1 MSRKLTP
8 HANAREGGAI
18 GRKVVSA
25 LGSSRQSSTPGYLI
39 GLWIGGC
46 VGLAVIAGIC
56 FDLQVRFATTGFCML
71 IAVVLLSLL
80 DSFISS
86 AIFSVVGAALLN
98 VLFTPPI
105 FSFQIEKLQDVFPLA
120 AFLITSLAVT
130 TLVRRIRRME
140 QMQRGQARLLD
151 LTHDTVFVRDTA
163 GVIIYWNHAAEV
175 LYGWSKAEATGKAA
189 DDLLKTIFPAPRDEV
204 QRMLL
209 RDGHWEGELTHTRRD
224 DSQVIVASRWTLQH
238 DDKNAP
244 LATLETNNDITARKR
259 AEEMLRR
266 SQAQYLAEAQKLSR
280 TGSFGWNI
288 ATGEIFWSEEAFAI
302 FEQDPASAPCI
313 ETIRARV
320 HPEDLHVFERML
332 QDVGETADGFD
343 IEHRLLFPD
352 GRVKH
357 LHVVAH
363 RAEGQP
369 DRRQF
374 IGALM
379 DVTQAKQTEA
389 RLQQAQNELARAS
402 RITALGELS
411 ASIAHEVGQPLAA
424 IVTNGEACLRWLR
437 REPLNMEEIEGCV
450 TQITD
455 EGNRAAG
462 IVQRVRMLMKGAPP
476 ERTAV
481 GMNQLIEEA
490 AKLIRAEVERHAGA
504 LVLSLGSNLPDVL
517 ADRVQLQQVLINL
530 IVNGMQSMSAAGG
543 RREMVVIST
552 SDPEGNVVVSVRD
565 SGPGISEQ
573 NLPRLFDAFFTTRS
587 TGMGMGLAICSSIIE
602 AHGGQIWAANNPE
615 GGATFSFSL
624 PAAAAVVALT

>member
-1 MSRKLTP
+1 M
-8 HANAREGGAI
+8 
-18 GRKVVSA
+18 SA

-46 VGLAVIAGIC
+46 VALAVIAGIC
-56 FDLQVRFATTGFCML
+56 FDLQVRLATTGFCML

-80 DSFISS
+80 DSFVSS
-86 AIFSVVGAALLN
+86 VIFSVVGAALLN

-105 FSFQIEKLQDVFPLA
+105 FSFQIEKLQEVFPLA

-189 DDLLKTIFPAPRDEV
+189 DELLKTIFPAPRDEV

-224 DSQVIVASRWTLQH
+224 GSQVIVASRWTLQH

-244 LATLETNNDITARKR
+244 LATLETNNDITGRKR

-363 RAEGQP
+363 RAEGQSN
-369 DRRQF
+369 RRQF

-389 RLQQAQNELARAS
+389 RLQEAQNELARAS

-490 AKLIRAEVERHAGA
+490 AKLIRAEVERQAGA

-530 IVNGMQSMSAAGG
+530 IVNGMQSMSAVGG

-624 PAAAAVVALT
+624 PAATARAALT

>member
-1 MSRKLTP
+1 M
-8 HANAREGGAI
+8 
-18 GRKVVSA
+18 SA

-46 VGLAVIAGIC
+46 VALAAIAGIC
-56 FDLQVRFATTGFCML
+56 FDLQVRLATTGFCML

-80 DSFISS
+80 DSFVSS
-86 AIFSVVGAALLN
+86 AIFSLVGAALLN

-140 QMQRGQARLLD
+140 QMQRAQARLLD

-189 DDLLKTIFPAPRDEV
+189 DDLLKTVFPAPRDEV

-224 DSQVIVASRWTLQH
+224 GSQVIVASRWTLQH

-244 LATLETNNDITARKR
+244 SAMLETNNDITERKR
-259 AEEMLRR
+259 AEELLRR

-302 FEQDPASAPCI
+302 FEQDPASAPGI
-313 ETIRARV
+313 GTIRERV
-320 HPEDLHVFERML
+320 HPEDLRVFERML
-332 QDVGETADGFD
+332 HDVGETADGFD

-352 GRVKH
+352 GRVKY

-379 DVTQAKQTEA
+379 DVTEAKQTEA

-517 ADRVQLQQVLINL
+517 GDRVQLQQVLINL
-530 IVNGMQSMSAAGG
+530 IVNGMQSMSAAAS
-543 RREMVVIST
+543 RREMVVTST

-624 PAAAAVVALT
+624 PAAAAVAALT